1 MKLVNIYIIVLFF
14 LNSYTQNIP
23 ECNETQI
30 NLSTSNCIL
39 LGDEIEIDSEAGF
52 VGIVEAGDDIDEL
65 FGSIPPFTYEFDELV
80 LTSLLIIHLVNILNF

>member
-1 MKLVNIYIIVLFF
+1 MKIRLTYILSFLFF
-14 LNSYTQNIP
+14 LNSYTQNIE

-52 VGIVEAGDDIDEL
+52 HG
-65 FGSIPPFTYEFDELV
+65 
-80 LTSLLIIHLVNILNF
+80 